1 MYAAASAHP
10 TRQIP
15 PARGT
20 IDFEECRLNTL
31 FFLAQAASQPSGAQ
45 PVPWQ
50 YDPQRWLLPLLIVV
64 MLFFLFSSS
73 RGKRSEQKARDEMLK
88 NLKRGDRVLTA
99 GGIYATVV
107 DVRDAD
113 VVLKVDEGTNTKVKF
128 SRDAVKR
135 VVTDED
141 SASSSK

>member
-1 MYAAASAHP
+1 
-10 TRQIP
+10 
-15 PARGT
+15 
-20 IDFEECRLNTL
+20 LNTL
-31 FFLAQAASQPSGAQ
+31 FTLAQAASQPSAQ
-45 PVPWQ
+45 PLPWQ
-50 YDPQRWLLPLLIVV
+50 YDPSRWLLPLMAVV
-64 MLFFLFSSS
+64 IIFFLFSSS
-73 RGKRSEQKARDEMLK
+73 RAKKSEQAARDDMLK

-113 VVLKVDEGTNTKVKF
+113 VVLKVDEGTNTKIKF

-141 SASSSK
+141 SGSSSK

>member
-1 MYAAASAHP
+1 M
-10 TRQIP
+10 
-15 PARGT
+15 
-20 IDFEECRLNTL
+20 NTVFL
-31 FFLAQAASQPSGAQ
+31 LAQAASQPATGTQ

-73 RGKRSEQKARDEMLK
+73 KSKKTEQRARDDMLK

-107 DVRDAD
+107 DVRDLD

-128 SRDAVKR
+128 SRDAIKR
-135 VVTDED
+135 VVTDEEN
-141 SASSSK
+141 SSSAK